1 MDGRVAALPDPVG
14 SAALD
19 DTLKDERPPRSDWPV
34 ILAVFWIT
42 SIVEGAGVSQVFA
55 FLPEYLTQ
63 MGVGGADRLAFVGL
77 FSSLMFVVGAPLVPL
92 WGVWADKYSRKAI
105 IARSALV
112 EAVVFSAVALS
123 STPWQLALSLLLV
136 GLQLGNTGV
145 MLAAIRDVTPRRLLG
160 TAIGFFGSS
169 TVIGFALGPI
179 VGGFIVAGL
188 GQSLAVV
195 FAVSAGASVATA
207 VLVALTREVRP
218 SVVPQGRVLAL
229 AYGAVRAVL
238 GDPVIRRVFAIYFV
252 AFLANQMTRPYVP
265 VLIEGIV
272 GPGAGLASSIGFV
285 TGVAALIGA
294 LASPAGGF
302 AGDRIGFRP
311 VLVTGLAGGAVA
323 LAIQPWLGSLPLL
336 ALAVLAFIAFNG
348 IVGPMVFSLLATEVA
363 PQLRSTTLNLVY
375 LPLYAAGIIGPATGA
390 LVTGVGGVPAPF
402 ALGAIVLA
410 VSAVAIFVAL
420 RRQRRAPPAR
430 EYPR

>member
-1 MDGRVAALPDPVG
+1 MGRL
-14 SAALD
+14 
-19 DTLKDERPPRSDWPV
+19 
-34 ILAVFWIT
+34 
-42 SIVEGAGVSQVFA
+42 
-55 FLPEYLTQ
+55 
-63 MGVGGADRLAFVGL
+63 
-77 FSSLMFVVGAPLVPL
+77 
-92 WGVWADKYSRKAI
+92 ADKYSRKAI

-123 STPWQLALSLLLV
+123 HTPWQLALSLLLV

-145 MLAAIRDVTPRRLLG
+145 MLAAIRDVTPRRILG
-160 TAIGFFGSS
+160 TAFGFFGSS

-179 VGGFIVAGL
+179 VGGFIVDGL
-188 GQSLAVV
+188 GQSLSVV
-195 FAVSAGASVATA
+195 FAVSAAASVATA
-207 VLVALTREVRP
+207 GLVALTREVRP

-229 AYGAVRAVL
+229 AYDAVRAVI
-238 GDPVIRRVFAIYFV
+238 GDPVIRRIFAIYFV

-272 GPGAGLASSIGFV
+272 GSGPGLASSIGSV
-285 TGVAALIGA
+285 TGIAALIGA
-294 LASPAGGF
+294 LASPAGGI

-363 PQLRSTTLNLVY
+363 PALRSTTLNLVY
-375 LPLYAAGIIGPATGA
+375 LPLYAAGIIGPAAGA
-390 LVTGVGGVPAPF
+390 LVTGVGGATAPF
-402 ALGAIVLA
+402 ALGAVVLA

-420 RRQRRAPPAR
+420 RRQRGAPAPTD
-430 EYPR
+430 